1 MAASRTAR
9 KNKTKQKQKLLQTSL
24 PERVKGKRLG
34 EMAKSLLSLPT
45 VDFEYN
51 NVIRLCHLH
60 LALHF
65 KSLDRDGFSSA
76 RFNCH
81 Q

>member
-1 MAASRTAR
+1 MQTGYLEWLRPGQQE
-9 KNKTKQKQKLLQTSL
+9 KNKTKQKQQLLQTSL

-65 KSLDRDGFSSA
+65 
-76 RFNCH
+76 
-81 Q
+81 